1 MFKETVT
8 QLQSKQSKLT
18 QQIHRK
24 SVADIFPSKE
34 EQKSDTDSGHSS
46 IHGEKELIYRI
57 PSQKILPVSK
67 LTVSRP
73 ISDKIRNE
81 IQPNHQNVWA
91 IGDTNHINE
100 KKEACTAKLQV
111 IRRKDAILRRRNM
124 QRRNTIDINHIDILR
139 ATNEKEFKD
148 MISSKSIN
156 CLDRMSRKQPE
167 LFNEKINRINLNG
180 SSMPSMMNKKNYCFC
195 LKIVYEINFFFHLHI
210 FRSIRCRKFSNFIKF
225 TCSST

>member
-1 MFKETVT
+1 MFKETVI

-18 QQIHRK
+18 QQTHRK

-34 EQKSDTDSGHSS
+34 EHKSDTDSGHSS

-73 ISDKIRNE
+73 NSDKIQTE
-81 IQPNHQNVWA
+81 FQPIHPNVYG
-91 IGDTNHINE
+91 IGDTNHIDEE
-100 KKEACTAKLQV
+100 KKETCTGKLQV

-139 ATNEKEFKD
+139 ATNEKGFND

-156 CLDRMSRKQPE
+156 CLDRMSREQPE

-180 SSMPSMMNKKNYCFC
+180 SSMPSMMKRIF
-195 LKIVYEINFFFHLHI
+195 IVFL
-210 FRSIRCRKFSNFIKF
+210 
-225 TCSST
+225 